1 MSIKEIGILL
11 LGLIMFKVLSLC
23 TSLILVGCAPMGNN
37 LLDTAP
43 KTKNDTPYPTFE
55 DPIDKLS
62 EKSGL
67 INDTA
72 ISPLTGPNGEL
83 KDDVM
88 RTVAMQF
95 SELGINYHEMN
106 GDQLV
111 ITIQEKV
118 HFSSAKAELT
128 PLARNL
134 LNKLI
139 SVMATKP
146 ELALVL
152 DGHADASGN
161 SINNQNLSEMRSN
174 EVRRYLLDN
183 KLSRSQLYS
192 RGFGEYLPLCDNETI
207 LGRKC
212 NRRVEITVLKI
223 HW

>member
-1 MSIKEIGILL
+1 MSIKEVGIFS
-11 LGLIMFKVLSLC
+11 LGLIMLKILSLC

-43 KTKNDTPYPTFE
+43 KSKSDTPYPNFE
-55 DPIDKLS
+55 ERTNESLETNELLS
-62 EKSGL
+62 
-67 INDTA
+67 DA
-72 ISPLTGPNGEL
+72 ISRPLTGPNGEL
-83 KDDVM
+83 KDDAM
-88 RTVAMQF
+88 RKVAIQL
-95 SELGINYHEMN
+95 SELGIDYHEMD
-106 GDQLV
+106 GDQLI

-128 PLARNL
+128 PLAKNL
-134 LNKLI
+134 LDKLI
-139 SVMATKP
+139 TVVATKP
-146 ELALVL
+146 ELTLVL
-152 DGHADASGN
+152 DGHTDKTGN
-161 SINNQNLSEMRSN
+161 PESNQNLSEMRSN

-183 KLSRSQLYS
+183 RLAASQLYS